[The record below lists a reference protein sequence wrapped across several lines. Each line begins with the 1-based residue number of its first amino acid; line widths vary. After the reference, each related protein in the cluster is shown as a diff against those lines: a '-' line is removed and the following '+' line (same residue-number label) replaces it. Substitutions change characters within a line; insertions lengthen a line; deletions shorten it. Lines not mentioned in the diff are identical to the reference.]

1 MTYVLFRGGRSSGP
15 RSGPRGLSP
24 LPGGPDQ
31 DDAPASK
38 PERVLPRSKIYES
51 RATADSAEPSS
62 PPSLTS
68 KIKSAFRDGKF
79 HTPREAASQ
88 LSDAVDDCEL
98 VAAFGEILMDGRAFD
113 RTGNYLRMRSRRPG
127 EPVQSLNDL
136 VDGLDMSAVPRT
148 EPAIPESGPDFN
160 PETDASGSDASRA
173 DPGSPGLVLSDPPD
187 ELTLPLSMVAS
198 MTSAILAKRGSGKT
212 YLGMV
217 LLEELM
223 AAPDPPALAVLDPTG
238 AWWGICAGP
247 DGQPAEGLRPEGLRP
262 EGLRPEGL
270 RPEVLLLGGPKGF
283 LPISA
288 RQGVQLAELVVRL
301 ASVPVVADL
310 SEMAPAEQ
318 HRLCADF
325 CECLLGM
332 PKSDRTPVHVV
343 FDEADEFAPQRFGG
357 AGGEQ
362 RRSLGQ
368 VERLVMR
375 GRSRGIGSTLITLR
389 PAVLSKNVLSQ
400 VDALYLLRMVEP
412 NDLHAVREWL
422 AGFER
427 NISADQ
433 RSRCLGYL
441 PVLPIGTGYFL
452 RGGEHVM
459 FRRFHVRRKR
469 SYDSSRT
476 PDGVARDAPILRVPS
491 AATLARAVE
500 ILSGPGRDAGDEES
514 S

>member
-1 MTYVLFRGGRSSGP
+1 
-15 RSGPRGLSP
+15 
-24 LPGGPDQ
+24 
-31 DDAPASK
+31 
-38 PERVLPRSKIYES
+38 
-51 RATADSAEPSS
+51 
-62 PPSLTS
+62 
-68 KIKSAFRDGKF
+68 
-79 HTPREAASQ
+79 
-88 LSDAVDDCEL
+88 
-98 VAAFGEILMDGRAFD
+98 
-113 RTGNYLRMRSRRPG
+113 
-127 EPVQSLNDL
+127 
-136 VDGLDMSAVPRT
+136 
-148 EPAIPESGPDFN
+148 
-160 PETDASGSDASRA
+160 
-173 DPGSPGLVLSDPPD
+173 
-187 ELTLPLSMVAS
+187 
-198 MTSAILAKRGSGKT
+198 
-212 YLGMV
+212 
-217 LLEELM
+217 
-223 AAPDPPALAVLDPTG
+223 
-238 AWWGICAGP
+238 
-247 DGQPAEGLRPEGLRP
+247 
-262 EGLRPEGL
+262 
-270 RPEVLLLGGPKGF
+270 